1 MKVAVVGFGVVG
13 SGVAEVLRDNAAA
26 IEKRCGFPVELGYI
40 VDLREPAAEWK
51 ALWCKDLDSVLA
63 DSDVGVVVEAIGG
76 LHPAY
81 DFTKAALNAGKHVVS
96 SNKELVATLG
106 TDLLET
112 AKANNVNYYFE
123 AAVGGGIPLLQPV
136 ARLLGTEEITDVI
149 GILNGTTNFIMTRMN
164 EDKMTFADALS
175 LAQKNGYAEADPTA
189 DIEGHDACRKTAILA
204 SIIGGHHVAPN
215 EVYTEG
221 ITKLTAEDTAAAS
234 AAGCVIKLLGQV
246 RATEKGTL
254 AQVTPMLVPA
264 DSPIGVTKDVFNAA
278 FVRGTHLGDAM
289 FYGRGAGKLPTAN
302 AVVSDVV
309 EAVTAG
315 GYNGVFSWDDG
326 ANGLCDALEAPFVWM
341 LRVNHED
348 SESASEIFG
357 AQPMNKSV
365 GAESIL
371 FTMKMSY
378 NELNS
383 LKNEAEARG
392 VKVLSALRMLD
403 F

>member
-1 MKVAVVGFGVVG
+1 
-13 SGVAEVLRDNAAA
+13 
-26 IEKRCGFPVELGYI
+26 
-40 VDLREPAAEWK
+40 
-51 ALWCKDLDSVLA
+51 
-63 DSDVGVVVEAIGG
+63 
-76 LHPAY
+76 
-81 DFTKAALNAGKHVVS
+81 
-96 SNKELVATLG
+96 
-106 TDLLET
+106 
-112 AKANNVNYYFE
+112 
-123 AAVGGGIPLLQPV
+123 
-136 ARLLGTEEITDVI
+136 
-149 GILNGTTNFIMTRMN
+149 
-164 EDKMTFADALS
+164 
-175 LAQKNGYAEADPTA
+175 
-189 DIEGHDACRKTAILA
+189 
-204 SIIGGHHVAPN
+204 
-215 EVYTEG
+215 
-221 ITKLTAEDTAAAS
+221 
-234 AAGCVIKLLGQV
+234 
-246 RATEKGTL
+246 
-254 AQVTPMLVPA
+254 MLVPA
-264 DSPIGVTKDVFNAA
+264 DCPIGVTKDVFNAA